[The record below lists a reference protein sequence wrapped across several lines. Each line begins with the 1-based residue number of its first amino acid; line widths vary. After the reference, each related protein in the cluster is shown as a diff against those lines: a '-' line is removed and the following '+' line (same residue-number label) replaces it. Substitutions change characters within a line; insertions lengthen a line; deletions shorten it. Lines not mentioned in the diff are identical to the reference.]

1 MRAGLIINKN
11 PMKKFLI
18 ASLIATSALGF
29 LALENPA
36 KADSGPHIVI
46 NEIQL
51 SGALSN
57 DEFIELFNPADD
69 PIDLEG
75 YKLSKKTKTG
85 SSESI
90 LISTTKFLGTI
101 QAHGYF
107 LVAHP
112 NYQDAIF
119 ADLPYSGS
127 TYYISGD
134 NTVFLYDK
142 DGILLDKVGFGAV
155 DYANSESKPA
165 INPDANQSL
174 CRTNFIDTDDN
185 AADFSISNSPSPQ
198 NSSFAGSNNEEL
210 SDLDDGESPADIE
223 DVGDIEDA
231 FSDASGSCV
240 SESPDI
246 NLNEIFPYPASGEEF
261 VEVINTGESCVDVS
275 GWKIMD
281 ESGHKK
287 EFPENSTIGPGE
299 YFFLKGNFYLN
310 NDSDTVYLLNRE
322 ADTKNDALDSIR
334 YEKTRKNY
342 SFSLGGENWRWT
354 SEFTPGDEN
363 TFDSSES
370 AGNKDESIAD
380 SGKASL
386 TDSENVY
393 INEILANPKDGSA
406 DEYIEIVNGESGPV
420 DLHGWMIRDDS
431 KSGKYVFKE
440 HVEIGPGGYLAL
452 YKSESKISLNN
463 SKESVYLYNPA
474 GKIVSSASYEKSQK
488 NASYNFDGKN
498 WKWSKY
504 LTPGE
509 TNKFDSQPSVKI
521 KKPKKA
527 FKDLFTEF
535 SAKAKDKETKKLK
548 YIWDFG
554 DGKKSYLAKTS
565 HKYQGTGK
573 YTVTLTVSDDS
584 QTIEKSF
591 TISVKNYPLPDLE
604 IVKIV
609 PNPTGADSNNET
621 IDLKNSSGKK
631 VDLQGWKIATGAEEK
646 VYNHP
651 LSDGIAL
658 GPGEI
663 KTITREVSRFSL
675 NNKAG
680 KVRLISPDDKIA
692 DEVEYSKDKIAEG
705 EAYVK
710 TNEEWR
716 WISPPDNSSKK
727 EDPSKEDSS
736 DVEND
741 ENNSNDNGDIL
752 GAIDENQ
759 TDFAP
764 KLTLYTPEDKF
775 IFLKFFGLL
784 GYKPQEEN
792 FCPVNQSPI
801 NLAYF

>member
-1 MRAGLIINKN
+1 
-11 PMKKFLI
+11 MKKFLI
-18 ASLIATSALGF
+18 ASLIATNALGF

-36 KADSGPHIVI
+36 KATSGPHIVI

-51 SGALSN
+51 SGANSN

-85 SSESI
+85 SSEST

-240 SESPDI
+240 SESPNI

-281 ESGHKK
+281 EAGHKK
-287 EFPENSTIGPGE
+287 EFPENSILDPGE
-299 YFFLKGNFYLN
+299 YIFLGGNLYLN
-310 NDSDTVYLLNRE
+310 NDSDTVYLLGK
-322 ADTKNDALDSIR
+322 DGGSKNEALDSQNF
-334 YEKTRKNY
+334 EKAQKDFSY
-342 SFSLGGENWRWT
+342 SFGKENWQWT
-354 SEFTPGDEN
+354 LTTTPGEEN
-363 TFDSSES
+363 AITPSDSDES
-370 AGNKDESIAD
+370 ASDTI
-380 SGKASL
+380 SGEGQSPA
-386 TDSENVY
+386 ENIY
-393 INEILANPKDGSA
+393 LNEIFPNPKKDSNG
-406 DEYIEIVNGESGPV
+406 EYIEIASGESGPA
-420 DLHGWMIRDDS
+420 DLNGWMIGDAS
-431 KSGKYVFKE
+431 KSGKHVFKE
-440 HVEIGPGGYLAL
+440 HIEIKPGGYLAV
-452 YKSESKISLNN
+452 YRPESKIALNN
-463 SKESVYLYNPA
+463 SNESVYLYNPE
-474 GKIVSSASYEKSQK
+474 GKVVSSVSYEKSQK
-488 NASYNFDGKN
+488 NSSYNFDGKG
-498 WKWSKY
+498 WRWSRY

-509 TNKFDSQPSVKI
+509 KNKFDSAPTVKI
-521 KKPKKA
+521 NKPKNTY
-527 FKDLFTEF
+527 KDIYTKF

-548 YIWDFG
+548 YVWDFG
-554 DGKKSYLAKTS
+554 DGKKSYLAKAS
-565 HKYQGTGK
+565 HRYQGTGK
-573 YTVTLTVSDDS
+573 YTVMLSVCDVS
-584 QTIEKSF
+584 QTVEKSF
-591 TISVKNYPLPDLE
+591 VLTVKNYPLPDLE
-604 IVKIV
+604 IVKII
-609 PNPTGADSNNET
+609 PNPAGNDSEGET
-621 IDLKNSSGKK
+621 IDAKNNSGGE
-631 VDLQGWKIATGAEEK
+631 VNLEDWKIATGSEDK
-646 VYNHP
+646 MYNH
-651 LSDGIAL
+651 SIGAGITLA
-658 GPGEI
+658 PGEI
-663 KTITREVSRFSL
+663 KTITRAASKFSL

-680 KVRLISPDDKIA
+680 KVRLLSPDENII
-692 DEVEYSKDKIAEG
+692 DEVEYSKEKIAEE

-710 TNEEWR
+710 IDGEWQ
-716 WISPPDNSSKK
+716 WITPSDNSPKK
-727 EDPSKEDSS
+727 EEPSKEDSNNA
-736 DVEND
+736 ENE
-741 ENNSNDNGDIL
+741 ENNSNDDGEIL
-752 GAIDENQ
+752 GAMDENQ

-764 KLTLYTPEDKF
+764 KLTLYTSEDKF
-775 IFLKFFGLL
+775 IFFKFFGLL
-784 GYKPQEEN
+784 GYQPREKN
-792 FCPVNQSPI
+792 YCPI
-801 NLAYF
+801 NNSPLLFANI